1 LALISASFWLLNL
14 LWFSNL
20 RSSVPAR
27 AIFTLVSTWVFLAV
41 FLINAF
47 LVYRGLVRA
56 VALVSYCFRSSSS
69 YLALSVCTSTTILL
83 DLAQMFLELE
93 MAVHVL
99 GNVVVSVLLL
109 VVELLRSGVC
119 SHLVSLP
126 LNVGLDDLE
135 SSLPIDDKLR
145 HSFLSCLD
153 SLLVWNLSLILLVH
167 VVFGQ
172 VPRSRRSWWRR
183 GRRQRQAPRRCWRR
197 CWRRRAPRCCWR
209 RWRRRRAPRR
219 WGKGGGSVL
228 LVNFV
233 LDTSF
238 TSFVLDHT
246 SECIT
251 KYELEVLIERLIGFQ
266 RFIPLI
272 DRKESCNDN
281 FLEGL
286 IEKGKH

>member
-1 LALISASFWLLNL
+1 
-14 LWFSNL
+14 
-20 RSSVPAR
+20 
-27 AIFTLVSTWVFLAV
+27 
-41 FLINAF
+41 
-47 LVYRGLVRA
+47 
-56 VALVSYCFRSSSS
+56 
-69 YLALSVCTSTTILL
+69 
-83 DLAQMFLELE
+83 MFLGLE

-99 GNVVVSVLLL
+99 GNVVVSVLLP

-119 SHLVSLP
+119 SHLVRLP

-145 HSFLSCLD
+145 HSFLSCPD
-153 SLLVWNLSLILLVH
+153 SLLVWNLSFTLFLGRSHVH
-167 VVFGQ
+167 VG
-172 VPRSRRSWWRR
+172 P
-183 GRRQRQAPRRCWRR
+183 
-197 CWRRRAPRCCWR
+197 
-209 RWRRRRAPRR
+209 
-219 WGKGGGSVL
+219 GGDEGDGSVKFLSVVGEGVGDGVL
-228 LVNFV
+228 LVVVGEGDGGDELLVVGAKVSAAYSSSTFV

-238 TSFVLDHT
+238 TSFGLDHT

-272 DRKESCNDN
+272 ERKESCNDN